1 MRSFWRFLRELVSE
15 PPPPRPTGH
24 RPNHGRR
31 HHGHGEHEE
40 LERLREADEQVMDAG
55 DDAGPPSQSPHH

>member
-1 MRSFWRFLRELVSE
+1 MKSFWRFLRELVSE

-24 RPNHGRR
+24 RPHHGGR

-55 DDAGPPSQSPHH
+55 DDAGPPASSPHH